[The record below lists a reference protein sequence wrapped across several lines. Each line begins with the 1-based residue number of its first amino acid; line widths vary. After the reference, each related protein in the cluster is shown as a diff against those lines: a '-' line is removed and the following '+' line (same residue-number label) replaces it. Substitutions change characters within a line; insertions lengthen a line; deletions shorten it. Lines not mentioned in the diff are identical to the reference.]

1 MSYPIEFICYYNGL
15 FRQEATLHIFHFY
28 LFRPKEPI
36 DYINFTER
44 LTKGA
49 RDIFYDQLSEGKT
62 EEQALQKALNLF
74 KKKII
79 KP

>member
-1 MSYPIEFICYYNGL
+1 MSYSIGFICYYNDL

-28 LFRPKEPI
+28 LFRSKEPI

-44 LTKGA
+44 LIKEA
-49 RDIFYDQLSEGKT
+49 RDIFYDELSEGKT

>member
-1 MSYPIEFICYYNGL
+1 MSYSIGFICYYNDL

-28 LFRPKEPI
+28 LFRSKEPI

-44 LTKGA
+44 LIKGA
-49 RDIFYDQLSEGKT
+49 RDIFYDELYEGKT